1 MRSVDDVDAGVIRLR
16 WSRPTQWSIAFS
28 LAYPSQ
34 PAHAPFFVGVFPAS
48 VNGVAPYSRG
58 NTGLPCMLATLIVA
72 ALIVWF
78 FAGRHIGA
86 LKERLAKA
94 EAAIRTLEVKLQA
107 ADGAPSPAPVEQEL
121 RPAEQ
126 LAQELVPVDR
136 PPQTSVPITPV
147 GPAPPLT
154 EPAQPDVPAPSFEEW
169 VGTRWAVWVGGA
181 ALAVGGIFLVNYS
194 IEAGFVGPTTR
205 IIFGVLFALT
215 LIGAGE
221 WMRRSERKL
230 PIEIVPSAHIPG
242 ILTAA
247 GTVALFGTIY
257 AAHALYELIGPG
269 VAFVLLGAAGLTAML
284 ASALHGPALAGL
296 GLVGAMATPLLVSS
310 SEPSPWPLVIFL
322 AVVSASA
329 LVLSRMRRWLW
340 LAAISVAGVVAWGM
354 VIAQPTEPWVSAAF
368 VHALIQL
375 ALTSVFFGVE
385 PHALTP
391 DAKSQPDGIAT
402 AALAALTLLI
412 AWVLAVAAPSGTGTS
427 WLLFAAV
434 AMALLAGTAWLSTP
448 SAAASVFAGVVVIA
462 VACVWQGIEAPPP
475 ASKLWPAVGAV
486 MRVPDE
492 LHIYFPFVALS
503 SLAVSLV
510 ASLRLRAGREL
521 PTANAALYALAA
533 TVPPL
538 ATLTVAYLRIT
549 QFDASIPFALFG
561 LVLALLFAD
570 AANIFQNDEGD
581 SPTAAPHLAA
591 GAFAAAA
598 IAALSFALVTSL
610 DRGYLTVALA
620 LSALGVSYVATLKRI
635 PILRYAVAA
644 LGVVV
649 LGRVAWDP
657 TIMGSDIGSWPIL
670 NWLLVGYGV
679 PAACFALSARLLR
692 IQGDDFAVRIADGL
706 AVIFS
711 GLLAFFEIR
720 HLTHAGNP
728 LAHGSNLLDQGLMTL
743 VSLGFAAA
751 LLRLDLGRANPV
763 FRVASYVFAGFA
775 VATAVVGLGFTQNPY
790 FGSAP
795 VSGGWIINDLISA
808 YLLPSLMALY
818 LARISRRV
826 RPRWYTAGAA
836 GLSFFL
842 AFLYVTLNVRH
853 LFHGAHIGFDL
864 GTTDMEQWAYSV
876 AWLAL
881 GLVFLAYGIW
891 RGSPEARLASAALV
905 LMSTLKVFLFDLSGV
920 AGLWRAMSFICLGLV
935 LIGIGLAYQRLLFA
949 RPRPRAELVPDA
961 DPTPT

>member
-1 MRSVDDVDAGVIRLR
+1 
-16 WSRPTQWSIAFS
+16 
-28 LAYPSQ
+28 
-34 PAHAPFFVGVFPAS
+34 
-48 VNGVAPYSRG
+48 
-58 NTGLPCMLATLIVA
+58 MLATLIVA

-78 FAGRHIGA
+78 FAGRHISA
-86 LKERLAKA
+86 LKERLARA
-94 EAAIRTLEVKLQA
+94 EVAIRTLELKLQGG
-107 ADGAPSPAPVEQEL
+107 DGSPSPAPVEQEP
-121 RPAEQ
+121 RPAE
-126 LAQELVPVDR
+126 LPTEEPAPAAS
-136 PPQTSVPITPV
+136 PPETSVPIAPGEPESLQTMPV
-147 GPAPPLT
+147 
-154 EPAQPDVPAPSFEEW
+154 EPNMAARSFEEQ
-169 VGTRWAVWVGGA
+169 VGTRWAVWVGGT

-194 IEAGFVGPTTR
+194 IEAGYLGPTTR
-205 IIFGVLFALT
+205 VILGALFALA

-221 WMRRSERKL
+221 WMRRGERTL
-230 PIEIVPSAHIPG
+230 PIDVVPAAHIPG

-247 GTVALFGTIY
+247 GTVGLFGTIY
-257 AAHALYELIGPG
+257 AAHALYDLIGPG
-269 VAFVLLGAAGLTAML
+269 TAFVLLGAAGLTTML

-296 GLVGAMATPLLVSS
+296 GLVGAMVTPLLVSS

-322 AVVSASA
+322 AVVGASA
-329 LVLSRMRRWLW
+329 LVLARMRRWLW
-340 LAAISVAGVVAWGM
+340 LAAISVAGVVMWGM

-391 DAKSQPDGIAT
+391 DATSQPDGVAT

-412 AWVLAVAAPSGTGTS
+412 VWVLAVTAPFGTGTS

-462 VACVWQGIEAPPP
+462 VACLWRGVDAPAP
-475 ASKLWPAVGAV
+475 ASHLWPAVGAV
-486 MRVPDE
+486 MRLPDE
-492 LHIYFPFVALS
+492 LHVYFPFVAFS

-510 ASLRLRAGREL
+510 AALRLRAGREL
-521 PTANAALYALAA
+521 PTATAALYALAA

-538 ATLTVAYLRIT
+538 VTLTVAYLRIT

-561 LVLALLFAD
+561 LALALLYAE
-570 AANIFQNDEGD
+570 AANIFQNAEGD
-581 SPTAAPHLAA
+581 PPAEAAHLGA
-591 GAFAAAA
+591 GAFASAA
-598 IAALSFALVTSL
+598 IAALSFSLVASL

-620 LSALGVSYVATLKRI
+620 LSALGVSYVSTLKRI
-635 PILRYAVAA
+635 SVLRYAVAA

-657 TIMGSDIGSWPIL
+657 AIMGSDVGTWPIL

-692 IQGDDFAVRIADGL
+692 NGGDDFAVRIADSL

-720 HLTHAGNP
+720 HLTHGGNP
-728 LAHGSNLLDQGLMTL
+728 LAPGSSLLEQGLLTL

-751 LLRLDLGRANPV
+751 LLQLDLGRANPV
-763 FRVASYVFAGFA
+763 FRIASYMFAGLA
-775 VATAVVGLGFTQNPY
+775 VVTAVIGLGVAQNPY
-790 FGSAP
+790 FGNAP
-795 VSGGWIINDLISA
+795 VSGGPIINDLIPA

-818 LARISRRV
+818 LARISRGA
-826 RPRWYTAGAA
+826 RPQWYTAGAA

-853 LFHGAHIGFDL
+853 LFHGADIGIGV

-876 AWLAL
+876 AWLGL
-881 GLVFLAYGIW
+881 GLVLLAYGIW

-905 LMSTLKVFLFDLSGV
+905 LLSTLKVFLFDLSGV
-920 AGLWRAMSFICLGLV
+920 AGLWRALSFICLGLV

-949 RPRPRAELVPDA
+949 RPRPRAELVADA
-961 DPTPT
+961 DPTAT